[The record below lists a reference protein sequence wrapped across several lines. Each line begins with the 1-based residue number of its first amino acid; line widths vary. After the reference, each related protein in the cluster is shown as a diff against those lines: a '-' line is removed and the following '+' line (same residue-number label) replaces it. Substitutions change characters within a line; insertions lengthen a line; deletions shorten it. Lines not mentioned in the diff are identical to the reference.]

1 MKISVNSKVENG
13 RLSVNR
19 AALSRAMQ
27 DFEGKEVTI
36 TIARKKKSRSNE
48 QNRYYWSC
56 VVCIVRDCLRDVGH
70 RLTIEETHLLLRTKF
85 LSAPLLLNDSGE
97 FIEHI
102 KSTTELSTIDF
113 SNYISDI
120 CSWVYEMF
128 NVNIPE
134 PNTQI
139 ELFDGDVD

>member
-1 MKISVNSKVENG
+1 VKVTIHSEVENG
-13 RLSVNR
+13 RLKRNR
-19 AALSRAMQ
+19 AALSRALA
-27 DFEGKEVTI
+27 DFEGKEVSI
-36 TIARKKKSRSNE
+36 TIQRKKKTRSTQ

-56 VVCIVRDCLRDVGH
+56 VVYIVRDCLRDVGH

-85 LSAPLLLNDSGE
+85 LSVPLLLNDSGE

-134 PNTQI
+134 PNTQM
-139 ELFDGDVD
+139 ELFDGDVG

>member
-1 MKISVNSKVENG
+1 
-13 RLSVNR
+13 
-19 AALSRAMQ
+19 
-27 DFEGKEVTI
+27 
-36 TIARKKKSRSNE
+36 
-48 QNRYYWSC
+48 
-56 VVCIVRDCLRDVGH
+56 
-70 RLTIEETHLLLRTKF
+70 LLLRTKF